1 MGLLQDLAFGKT
13 IKLVNGQVPQVI
25 TQTVVPVLKGNGNII
40 SLPSVAEAL
49 PSLPTAQDDFPDV
62 IVPTTENVEGKDD
75 DEMPESENTGKTEYD
90 DRTPESEDGT
100 KHAEEQGR
108 EKNNTGK
115 DEGADD
121 NDVGSLKV

>member
-13 IKLVNGQVPQVI
+13 IKLVNGRVPQVI

-40 SLPSVAEAL
+40 SLPSVAEA
-49 PSLPTAQDDFPDV
+49 F
-62 IVPTTENVEGKDD
+62 

-90 DRTPESEDGT
+90 NRTPESEDGM